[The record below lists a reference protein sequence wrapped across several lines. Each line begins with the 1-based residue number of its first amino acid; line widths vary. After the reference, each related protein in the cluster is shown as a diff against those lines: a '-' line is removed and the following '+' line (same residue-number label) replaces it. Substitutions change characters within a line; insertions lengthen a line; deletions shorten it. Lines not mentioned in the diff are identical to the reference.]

1 MAPHLPL
8 LCRFPRLNPSFRGF
22 FDVETVR
29 RRGLESLDGF
39 EFDGGFGGGGGG
51 EAAGGGGG

>member
-29 RRGLESLDGF
+29 RRGLDGF
-39 EFDGGFGGGGGG
+39 EFDGGFGGGGGCGG